1 MPPRKRASSF
11 SLAWRFI
18 VIMCTVQIIW
28 SKAHTSPRT
37 DVQITLKTMTTSTSI
52 SGTNTLT
59 KDDLPSTK
67 ATGSVVL
74 RGTTEVDPKGS
85 LLTKPDFKTTEKISV
100 GVVHSTQAGRTK
112 TNIQT
117 NLHSVNA
124 VTQARFSTDSYSLE
138 PVTEYPTKALIID
151 DVNTSE
157 RSFTEDPNKANRRA
171 VTSCLQIQNGVTNGA
186 VDQPKCNKSDLNPDV
201 SRELINVR
209 TPISDV
215 LTENTQVF
223 DSETA
228 TAAQSFNYLSRLPNL
243 CPYTKI
249 CEKSTEDA
257 ACCGACSCEDDCGDN
272 CCFRNGTNAK
282 FTGSRQECLH
292 VQRELPGKQVSN
304 YRTYKI
310 VRRCRIPE
318 ISLYVRFM
326 KPTQQDDSWK
336 YKLSPVFSN
345 RTNITY
351 YNMKYAEC
359 NDEFDAD
366 VVHWDRIEYC
376 ANVPGQTYED
386 LHNAIHEGSCDTLYK
401 PPEQYRD
408 LIQECYKIDVD
419 ACNIAGEWDYYDEQ
433 IERGCKDLR
442 FPYIHKDV
450 FDMRREPTVFANIF
464 CYLCNNKRDIS
475 VPQTCV
481 EGHVFD
487 HIFTSILSYTENDSI
502 KPVSATPR
510 SPARNNSTCSNYQI
524 LDINTVNSILY
535 ILYILYFI

>member
-1 MPPRKRASSF
+1 MSPRKRASSF

-18 VIMCTVQIIW
+18 VIFCTVQIIW
-28 SKAHTSPRT
+28 SKAQTSPKT
-37 DVQITLKTMTTSTSI
+37 DVQITPKTMTKSTAI
-52 SGTNTLT
+52 SGTNTVT
-59 KDDLPSTK
+59 KDDLLSTK
-67 ATGSVVL
+67 ATGL
-74 RGTTEVDPKGS
+74 PGTTEVDSEGK
-85 LLTKPDFKTTEKISV
+85 KMAIPDFKTAEKTSL
-100 GVVHSTQAGRTK
+100 GEVHSTQAGRSK

-117 NLHSVNA
+117 NLQSLNA
-124 VTQARFSTDSYSLE
+124 VTKVRFSTDSYSLE
-138 PVTEYPTKALIID
+138 PVTEYPTKAVIN
-151 DVNTSE
+151 VNTSE
-157 RSFTEDPNKANRRA
+157 RPFTEDPTEAHRGA
-171 VTSCLQIQNGVTNGA
+171 VTSDSFQCSPTQFGGTN
-186 VDQPKCNKSDLNPDV
+186 DIDIQPKCNNSDLNPDV
-201 SRELINVR
+201 SRELVSLR
-209 TPISDV
+209 TPINDI

-223 DSETA
+223 GSETA

-249 CEKSTEDA
+249 CEKATKDT

-272 CCFRNGTNAK
+272 CCFRNGTTAK

-310 VRRCRIPE
+310 VRTCRIPE
-318 ISLYVRFM
+318 MALYIRFM

-376 ANVPGQTYED
+376 ASVPGQTYED

-481 EGHVFD
+481 EGNVFD

-502 KPVSATPR
+502 KPVSTTPR